1 MEGFSVTAEM
11 PVIFRDLD
19 AFGHV
24 NNAVYLTYM
33 ENARVAYLERM
44 GGKGLDALRLIIAE
58 VTCTYRSPAYFGE
71 TMRVGIRVSHMGR
84 SSFTMEYRIEEA
96 ASTRLVAEGKSI
108 QVAYDYQAG
117 HPIPVPDEWRR
128 ATERL
133 EGLPP
138 GAFAEREPGHPD
150 GAAG

>member
-1 MEGFSVTAEM
+1 
-11 PVIFRDLD
+11 
-19 AFGHV
+19 
-24 NNAVYLTYM
+24 
-33 ENARVAYLERM
+33 
-44 GGKGLDALRLIIAE
+44 
-58 VTCTYRSPAYFGE
+58 
-71 TMRVGIRVSHMGR
+71 
-84 SSFTMEYRIEEA
+84 MEYRIEEA

>member
-1 MEGFSVTAEM
+1 MDGFRVSADV

-58 VTCTYRSPAYFGE
+58 ITCSYRSPAHFGE
-71 TMRVGIRVSHMGR
+71 TVRVGIRVSQVGR
-84 SSFTMEYRIEEA
+84 SSFTMEYRMEDA
-96 ASTRLVAEGKSI
+96 ASGRLVAEGRSV
-108 QVAYDYQAG
+108 QVAFDYQAG
-117 HPIPVPDEWRR
+117 RPMPVPDEWRR
-128 ATERL
+128 AMEKL
-133 EGLPP
+133 EELPP
-138 GAFAEREPGHPD
+138 GTFSQKV
-150 GAAG
+150 